1 MRHKNPKNKYQK
13 SYLQKNNNI
22 NDNINDSGFIFNST
36 IEDEQKVP
44 EWMTTETKN
53 IQDINKRF
61 HKEILD
67 YVDYITPKN
76 NSLVERQ
83 KTFELFT
90 KIIQKYR
97 PDWKVILFGSFSQN
111 ISTVFSDLD
120 FLILYK
126 NQNSSQEYELKE
138 MYNLMNFLK
147 KEEFSK
153 NIRLAKARVPV
164 VRATC
169 TDTGINIDISINRE
183 NGYQA
188 VEAIQK
194 IINEYK
200 ILRPSIIIL
209 KILLKKFNLNDPH
222 SGGMNSY
229 LLFHL
234 VYFFFI
240 HKIKDKIKA
249 RNLDSNNNDKKE
261 DNKYINKEELINS
274 NENISHDEQNNA
286 NNSENEN
293 NDNNK
298 NSEGNDND
306 DFKNK
311 QNILF
316 SNNNNYKEYNYE
328 MNIGHFIILFL
339 KFYGYEFDYKKYGI
353 SLNKDNIGNCFIKDE
368 RKDMECSR
376 TISAESIIEKG
387 KDVGQNCFNYPIIVK
402 LFKAA
407 YNKIKSEKEKDICS
421 FLQSLGFPSVN
432 SK

>member
-1 MRHKNPKNKYQK
+1 MRNKNPKNKYQK
-13 SYLQKNNNI
+13 SNLQKNNNI

-44 EWMTTETKN
+44 EWMTTDTKN

-164 VRATC
+164 IRATC
-169 TDTGINIDISINRE
+169 TDTGINVDISINRE

-222 SGGMNSY
+222 TGGMNSY

-249 RNLDSNNNDKKE
+249 KYLDSNNKDKKE
-261 DNKYINKEELINS
+261 DNKYINKEELFNS
-274 NENISHDEQNNA
+274 NENISYDGQNDA

-293 NDNNK
+293 NDNK
-298 NSEGNDND
+298 NSEGNDNE
-306 DFKNK
+306 DFKNN
-311 QNILF
+311 QNILY
-316 SNNNNYKEYNYE
+316 NNINYKEYNYE

-339 KFYGYEFDYKKYGI
+339 KFYGYEFDYKKYSI
-353 SLNKDNIGNCFIKDE
+353 SLYGDNFGKLFLKEE
-368 RKDMECSR
+368 RKDMECSS
-376 TISAESIIEKG
+376 TISVEK
-387 KDVGQNCFNYPIIVK
+387 IVDK
-402 LFKAA
+402 
-407 YNKIKSEKEKDICS
+407 
-421 FLQSLGFPSVN
+421 G
-432 SK
+432 